1 MTAGRHRHPGWGAGR
16 VLIGAALALILGAH
30 AASADTPL
38 AASPGGETVTV
49 TGTLR
54 TQCWQHGTRVL
65 DVEGLEP
72 LTIGVILRDHAMS
85 FRRAGKPGIAVV
97 LVPMGE
103 TLCMVTAPE

>member
-1 MTAGRHRHPGWGAGR
+1 MAAGR
-16 VLIGAALALILGAH
+16 VLMGAALALVLGTALGGD
-30 AASADTPL
+30 AASTDSP
-38 AASPGGETVTV
+38 AAARPGGETVTV

-65 DVEGLEP
+65 DVEGLES
-72 LTIGVILRDHAMS
+72 LAVGAILRDHTLS

-103 TLCMVTAPE
+103 SLCMVTTPE